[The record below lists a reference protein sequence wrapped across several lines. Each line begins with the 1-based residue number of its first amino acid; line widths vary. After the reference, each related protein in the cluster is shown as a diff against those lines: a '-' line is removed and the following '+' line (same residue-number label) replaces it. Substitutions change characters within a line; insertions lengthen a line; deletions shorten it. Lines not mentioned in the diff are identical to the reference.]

1 MHKLAVVLIVGVFVI
16 GLLIAGCGGG
26 SGNGGSSATGAEGA
40 ASTANAES
48 EGAESEGAESGES
61 SESGEG
67 GEESEGGGSTEAAS
81 PEKSAFTKKA
91 EVICLKNNTKT
102 AAELVHAYKKAEA
115 EGVNTE
121 PEGLKLEETVIL
133 PILVANAEA
142 QKNGIGSLAPPSGD
156 EAQIK
161 AILDAYQAWID
172 EAKANPKKTSRAGE
186 TYEKARVLAGKY
198 PLVKC
203 GLSPF
208 EAVG

>member
-1 MHKLAVVLIVGVFVI
+1 MHRRAVALVALMVGALAL
-16 GLLIAGCGGG
+16 GLLMAGCGGG
-26 SGNGGSSATGAEGA
+26 SDSGGSSGATGA
-40 ASTANAES
+40 ASTESNA
-48 EGAESEGAESGES
+48 ADTESGS
-61 SESGEG
+61 SEAG
-67 GEESEGGGSTEAAS
+67 GTAETVS
-81 PEKSAFTKKA
+81 PEKAAFTKKA

-133 PILVANAEA
+133 SILVANAEA
-142 QKNGIGSLAPPSGD
+142 QKNGIGSLTPPSGD
-156 EAQIK
+156 EAQIE

-172 EAKANPKKTSRAGE
+172 EAKANPHKTSRAGE

-203 GLSPF
+203 GLSPY